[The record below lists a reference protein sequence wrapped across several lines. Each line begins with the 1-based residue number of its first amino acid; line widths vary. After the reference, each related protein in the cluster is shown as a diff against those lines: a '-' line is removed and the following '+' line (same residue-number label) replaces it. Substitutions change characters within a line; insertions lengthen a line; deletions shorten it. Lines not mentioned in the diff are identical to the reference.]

1 MVSFSFGENERSL
14 PNIRSYLEI
23 LWDQFDEFLVLLL
36 LVFATLSLV
45 ASFGYKEEPYKW
57 LESVSIYFAVIFAA
71 LIASF
76 CDYGKER
83 QFLNLRSEIMNE
95 TITVLR
101 G

>member
-14 PNIRSYLEI
+14 PKIRSYLEI

-36 LVFATLSLV
+36 LVFASLSLV
-45 ASFGYKEEPYKW
+45 ASFWSDVPYMW

-76 CDYGKER
+76 CDYGKEK

-95 TITVLR
+95 KATVLR